1 MVSSR
6 TRIRICLLSVLV
18 VMLVIAAL
26 RWKAIVDAVRVVGEM
41 VTAREM
47 PRRRPPAEFQRY
59 FDLVSPDIDA
69 ANRAVS
75 VIEADWDHSDGI
87 LLLEVGRVSQTW
99 GAWPRIYRLLTRA
112 TAQSHGMD
120 VESWW
125 QWAWS
130 KNPEMPTGY
139 AAFKAAVY
147 SQLDDRFYEYFDED
161 PPATIRLEEI
171 RWGGV
176 LQDGIPPLKD
186 PVRIPA
192 ERAEYLDDDNVIFGV
207 ALNDE
212 AVAYPKRILG
222 WHEMVKDTVGGE
234 SINGV
239 YCTLCG
245 SMIVYQTTVD
255 DMHYELGTSGF
266 LYRSN
271 KLMYDHAT
279 KSLWSTL
286 LGEPVVGPLVGR
298 GIRLQPLHV
307 VTTTWG
313 EWRRRHPNT
322 FVLSLETGYPR
333 DYREGAAYRDY
344 FSSDKLI
351 FSISLRDERL
361 KNKDEVLAIR
371 FLDFPDDQL
380 AISADYL
387 NENRVYQTQV
397 GSIELVVLTDTS
409 GANRVYETA
418 GRQFTDW
425 ASEDSV
431 NDDNGK
437 IWRVTAA
444 ALLADDGTESLSRL
458 AAHRAFWF
466 GWYAAYPQTRLV
478 K

>member
-6 TRIRICLLSVLV
+6 TRIRICLLSALV

-26 RWKAIVDAVRVVGEM
+26 RWKAIVDAVGVVGEM
-41 VTAREM
+41 VTARDM

-112 TAQSHGMD
+112 TEQSHGMD

-186 PVRIPA
+186 PVRVAA

-279 KSLWSTL
+279 KSL
-286 LGEPVVGPLVGR
+286 
-298 GIRLQPLHV
+298 
-307 VTTTWG
+307 
-313 EWRRRHPNT
+313 
-322 FVLSLETGYPR
+322 
-333 DYREGAAYRDY
+333 
-344 FSSDKLI
+344 
-351 FSISLRDERL
+351 
-361 KNKDEVLAIR
+361 
-371 FLDFPDDQL
+371 
-380 AISADYL
+380 
-387 NENRVYQTQV
+387 
-397 GSIELVVLTDTS
+397 
-409 GANRVYETA
+409 
-418 GRQFTDW
+418 
-425 ASEDSV
+425 
-431 NDDNGK
+431 
-437 IWRVTAA
+437 
-444 ALLADDGTESLSRL
+444 
-458 AAHRAFWF
+458 
-466 GWYAAYPQTRLV
+466 
-478 K
+478 